1 MRRRST
7 ARSPRSALSSSRSLL
22 TRSGAALGAAAFA
35 VAAFLYWPL
44 RNGHAYLDDFLF
56 LALARHIDDP
66 LWLLTR
72 DSTGLFF
79 FRPVGMFVSWL
90 TVGAFGER
98 APLHIA
104 FNVALH
110 ASNGVLLHAVSRRM
124 GIATWPAAIVAV
136 LFVAHPAAFAA
147 SAWIADRFDLLALA
161 FSLLSMLATL
171 RLRSRFSAGNALL
184 VAAALLAA
192 MLSKE
197 SGFAAPGRLRA
208 VVLPA
213 GRGWIARGA
222 PGAPGCAGIHRRPGT
237 GRARLAIDRDPR
249 RGRRDVLQGWR
260 RGGIHGRFLALAHA
274 PSAILLRELRQPGGG
289 DRLGRALVAA
299 SALLIPRAAHS
310 ALHRAPAWQVILLG
324 VVFATLTAL
333 AQAPV
338 VKATRVA
345 LFVQEGL
352 AFDAIGSCR
361 FFYLPLA
368 GWHSRSP
375 RSRRRSGRL
384 QRRVV
389 STQELPFSRA

>member
-1 MRRRST
+1 
-7 ARSPRSALSSSRSLL
+7 
-22 TRSGAALGAAAFA
+22 

-104 FNVALH
+104 FNVVLH

-197 SGFAAPGRLRA
+197 SGFAAPVACALLFCLPGADGSTRCEVNAGRMRGRVPRLGISTMWPTGDRVLTWMFRLLLQWHSA
-208 VVLPA
+208 WSCWTLPA
-213 GRGWIARGA
+213 SDE
-222 PGAPGCAGIHRRPGT
+222 P
-237 GRARLAIDRDPR
+237 ARL
-249 RGRRDVLQGWR
+249 
-260 RGGIHGRFLALAHA
+260 
-274 PSAILLRELRQPGGG
+274 
-289 DRLGRALVAA
+289 
-299 SALLIPRAAHS
+299 
-310 ALHRAPAWQVILLG
+310 
-324 VVFATLTAL
+324 
-333 AQAPV
+333 
-338 VKATRVA
+338 
-345 LFVQEGL
+345 
-352 AFDAIGSCR
+352 
-361 FFYLPLA
+361 
-368 GWHSRSP
+368 
-375 RSRRRSGRL
+375 
-384 QRRVV
+384 
-389 STQELPFSRA
+389 FS